1 VRLLSLGA
9 KLRGARFSPAPSP
22 TNKSSGDHT
31 TPAVVDG
38 AVRSALS
45 CVLSPEAWFA
55 PQRALTCVCAAAGSL
70 PLAPSLQAL
79 LAAALLAALPGLA
92 RAARFTINPI
102 QPRSAAG
109 AYFGLTWGAVPR
121 PLTPTSFTVTFP
133 DGVAFAASDRI
144 EIHLPGFGGG
154 YNSFGAK
161 APDDNV
167 LDGGYLPY
175 QNGITP
181 YTRAGS
187 ADSIAATAKCIA
199 GAPPPFMFP
208 CPALDRAPPEVN
220 ADAMCF
226 FKPRR
231 SGGVGCKARGAQG
244 ARECFSSSGCR
255 NEL

>member
-1 VRLLSLGA
+1 M
-9 KLRGARFSPAPSP
+9 
-22 TNKSSGDHT
+22 
-31 TPAVVDG
+31 VDG

-45 CVLSPEAWFA
+45 CVLSPAAWCA
-55 PQRALTCVCAAAGSL
+55 PPRALTCGCAAGSL
-70 PLAPSLQAL
+70 PLAPSPQAL
-79 LAAALLAALPGLA
+79 LAAALLAALPGRA

-109 AYFGLTWGAVPR
+109 AYFGLTWDTVPR

-144 EIHLPGFGGG
+144 EMHLPGFGGG

-161 APDDNV
+161 APDATV

-175 QNGITP
+175 QNGITS

-199 GAPPPFMFP
+199 GAPPRFLFP
-208 CPALDRAPPEVN
+208 CPPSIA
-220 ADAMCF
+220 
-226 FKPRR
+226 
-231 SGGVGCKARGAQG
+231 
-244 ARECFSSSGCR
+244 CR
-255 NEL
+255 QR